1 MARRTQQ
8 QELVSLFAADGM
20 TLDPALIPTDTA
32 VSTYALIRDETA
44 ERKAATFLLG
54 DNLERTTQGGGIY
67 TYTSQQGAAAF
78 RDTGSFDAAGSLSQE
93 NAEAFCRD
101 FCKAFSYD
109 TPIFTLD
116 ETGSGTATAVR
127 LWNGTPVFNAAVTFT
142 IDQGRVL
149 SASGALLPETGAEY
163 KIRFMLRKNVCEIML
178 DTTGEGLHKRGYRPV
193 ANEAP
198 IKETLAAAMCALSHL
213 RPYHTLYDP
222 MCGSGTIL
230 IEGAMLVHNIAPGL
244 KRHFASER
252 FPFIPYEIWES
263 EREKAESEI
272 ITESD
277 FKAYG
282 FDINRQTLETAKENA
297 IRAGVADKIE
307 FARADI
313 RDFAPKSEK
322 GTVITNPPYGER
334 MLSQREVD
342 DLIRSMGR
350 VFPRKHGWSYSIISP
365 SETFEESFG
374 RKADKR
380 RKLYNGM
387 IKCQLYFYF
396 K

>member
-1 MARRTQQ
+1 M
-8 QELVSLFAADGM
+8 
-20 TLDPALIPTDTA
+20 I
-32 VSTYALIRDETA
+32 
-44 ERKAATFLLG
+44 
-54 DNLERTTQGGGIY
+54 
-67 TYTSQQGAAAF
+67 
-78 RDTGSFDAAGSLSQE
+78 
-93 NAEAFCRD
+93 
-101 FCKAFSYD
+101 
-109 TPIFTLD
+109 
-116 ETGSGTATAVR
+116 
-127 LWNGTPVFNAAVTFT
+127 
-142 IDQGRVL
+142 
-149 SASGALLPETGAEY
+149 
-163 KIRFMLRKNVCEIML
+163 
-178 DTTGEGLHKRGYRPV
+178 DTTGMGLHKRGYRPV

-222 MCGSGTIL
+222 MCGSGTVL

-334 MLSQREVD
+334 MLSQKEVD

>member
-1 MARRTQQ
+1 MDNFKLCVPCLLGLEGPIADELRRMKMQDVQNENGRVYFTGGAKEIAKANINLRIGERVLL
-8 QELVSLFAADGM
+8 ELGRFRADTFDELFEKTKALPWEM
-20 TLDPALIPTDTA
+20 LIPRDA
-32 VSTYALIRDETA
+32 AFPVKGYSLNSKLFSVSDCQKIIKKAIVERLKSVYGIEWFAETA
-44 ERKAATFLLG
+44 E
-54 DNLERTTQGGGIY
+54 
-67 TYTSQQGAAAF
+67 TYQIQFSIMKDVASLCIDTS
-78 RDTGSFDAAGSLSQE
+78 
-93 NAEAFCRD
+93 
-101 FCKAFSYD
+101 
-109 TPIFTLD
+109 
-116 ETGSGTATAVR
+116 
-127 LWNGTPVFNAAVTFT
+127 
-142 IDQGRVL
+142 
-149 SASGALLPETGAEY
+149 
-163 KIRFMLRKNVCEIML
+163 
-178 DTTGEGLHKRGYRPV
+178 GEGLHKRGYRPV

-334 MLSQREVD
+334 MLSQKEVD